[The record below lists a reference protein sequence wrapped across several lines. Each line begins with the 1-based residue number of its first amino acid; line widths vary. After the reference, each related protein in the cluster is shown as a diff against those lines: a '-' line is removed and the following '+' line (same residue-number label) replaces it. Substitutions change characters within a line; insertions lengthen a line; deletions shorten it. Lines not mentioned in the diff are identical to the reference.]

1 MKKKVLYSLALI
13 VVCLLLTSC
22 SSKNA
27 LKFQK
32 GDYLPVLT
40 SKNNI
45 VIENLEKKGIKSDW
59 GKAGFKGFEY
69 GDDKLRISKNGID
82 YYFDVNGATD
92 IYLEL
97 PFRYVH
103 ETINGDIV
111 EDFEG
116 SGNFKIEDGWLEE
129 LHIEIES
136 IYTTGDVEE
145 ISITVHGGMDNPAY
159 VYKMA
164 NLDKPLRTIPA
175 LGKTKVGVATIKS
188 YLPNSEVK
196 KIIKQCEE
204 FQADIKNVTL
214 EK

>member
-1 MKKKVLYSLALI
+1 MKRKSFYNLALI

-22 SSKNA
+22 SNKNT
-27 LKFQK
+27 LKLQK

-40 SKNNI
+40 SKNNT
-45 VIENLEKKGIKSDW
+45 VVEDLEKKGIKSNWD
-59 GKAGFKGFEY
+59 KAGFKGYER
-69 GDDKLRISKNGID
+69 GDKKLRISKNGVD

-103 ETINGDIV
+103 GTVNGDIV
-111 EDFEG
+111 EDFERV
-116 SGNFKIEDGWLEE
+116 GNFKIRAGRMEE
-129 LHIEIES
+129 LHIGIES
-136 IYTTGDVEE
+136 IYTTGEVEE

-175 LGKTKVGVATIKS
+175 LGETKVGVAEIKS
-188 YLPNSEVK
+188 YLPNYEVK

-204 FQADIKNVTL
+204 FQADIKNMTL